1 MIDLQ
6 NFRNEP
12 ATRPAF
18 DMHDD
23 LERIANVRLDRPVG
37 QLDAALQNAAG
48 KPGQS
53 LFRGVRMN
61 CGKRPGV
68 TGVEELQEIEGFSAS
83 NLPEDDAVRA
93 VPERGF
99 EEIPDGDRGEPVL
112 FPRGFK
118 AK

>member
-68 TGVEELQEIEGFSAS
+68 TGVEELQEVEDFPTS
-83 NLPEDDAVRA
+83 NLPEDDSVGAL
-93 VPERGF
+93 PERGF
-99 EEIPDGDRGEPVL
+99 EEIPQGAPGHHLLLP
-112 FPRGFK
+112 PS
-118 AK
+118 